1 MGRRSSLCLALLGL
15 AACKPSLQQRL
26 LGEFAGSYPREAS
39 PAGALREFTL
49 VAAPAELPLLEGKG
63 LKVWAYNGQVPGP
76 TLRVK
81 LGDTV
86 HVHFTNQLPQ
96 PTTIHWH
103 GIRVPNAMDG
113 VPHGTQAPIEP
124 GQSFDYVFTPKD
136 VGTYWYHPHV
146 RGSEQQ
152 ERGLYG
158 LVVVEDRDPPP
169 YSQDVTW
176 VLDDWLLGED
186 GQIFPE
192 FNTRHDLMHDGR
204 WGNVITVNGHTGP
217 LLTAKPG
224 ERIRLRLLDS
234 ANGRVFVP
242 DFGALEPKVIAVD
255 GLYLREPIPL
265 RGFELA
271 PGNRLDL
278 DLTLPNVSGT
288 FPVIDRFIPA
298 RPNLLAT
305 IQVDGAPAATPTFAS
320 PAHAHVPAWTDALAS
335 PVDQTFHIDA
345 RRGGRYGI
353 EWTFNGQAVD
363 MDGMDHMA
371 PGTAMPPLATFQQGH
386 FYHLRFVNDSYRL
399 HPIHL
404 HGMFFRLLA
413 RDGKPVDEPFFR
425 DTVLI
430 HRKETVDLGVVP
442 EDVGLWMM
450 HCHIL
455 EHAEAGMMAFLKVT
469 PHG

>member
-1 MGRRSSLCLALLGL
+1 MRSRPSLCLALLWL
-15 AACKPSLQQRL
+15 AACKQPLQKKL
-26 LGEFAGSYPREAS
+26 LAEFAGSYPRDAS
-39 PAGALREFTL
+39 PTGAVRDFTL
-49 VAAPAELPLLEGKG
+49 VAAPTQLPLLDGKS
-63 LKVWAYNGQVPGP
+63 LSVWAYNGQVPGP

-113 VPHGTQAPIEP
+113 VPHGTQQPIEP

-136 VGTYWYHPHV
+136 AGTYWYHPHV

-158 LVVVEDRDPPP
+158 LVVVEDRAPPP

-176 VLDDWLLGED
+176 VVDDWLLGPD

-204 WGNVITVNGHTGP
+204 WGNVITINGQTSP
-217 LLTAKPG
+217 VLEAKPG

-255 GLYLREPIPL
+255 GLYLRNPIPL
-265 RGFELA
+265 QGFELS

-278 DLTLPNVSGT
+278 DITLPNASGT
-288 FPVIDRFIPA
+288 FPVTDRFISA
-298 RPNLLAT
+298 RPNALAT
-305 IQVDGAPAATPTFAS
+305 IQVDGTPVAS
-320 PAHAHVPAWTDALAS
+320 PSFPSPSHAHIPDWSEALAS
-335 PVDQTFHIDA
+335 PVDQEFHIDA

-353 EWTFNGQAVD
+353 EWTFNGQALD
-363 MDGMDHMA
+363 MEAMDKMP
-371 PGTAMPPLATFQQGH
+371 PGTSMPALATFQQGR

-413 RDGKPVDEPFFR
+413 RDGKPVHEPFFR
-425 DTVLI
+425 DTVLV

-455 EHAEAGMMAFLKVT
+455 EHAEAGMMAFLRVT
-469 PHG
+469 PE